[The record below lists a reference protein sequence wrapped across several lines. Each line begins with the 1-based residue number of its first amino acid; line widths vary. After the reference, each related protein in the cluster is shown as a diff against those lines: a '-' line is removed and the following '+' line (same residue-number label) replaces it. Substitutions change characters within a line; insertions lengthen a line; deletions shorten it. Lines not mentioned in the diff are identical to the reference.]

1 MNPTWVRSKI
11 AGLANSAEQV
21 IAYHDRLVEAFEDN
35 PTATAKVDLLLTDEE
50 RQGLGAIIA
59 RCKIAEQ
66 IISDRQEAIALW

>member
-1 MNPTWVRSKI
+1 MNPTWVRNKI

-35 PTATAKVDLLLTDEE
+35 PTAAAKVELLLTDKE
-50 RQGLGAIIA
+50 RQELGAIIA